1 MTCENTYQIS
11 HRNMDMALREE
22 MESQGQSLFRWRSY
36 LPFVLLSLVLAG
48 FTELAVSGHSHLK
61 STGYSYELELFF
73 ELTCL
78 MVSLSGLGIRIVTT
92 GYAAPGTSGR
102 NTHRQRAD
110 SLNTTGMYSVT
121 RNPLYLGNFL
131 NGLGFSLF
139 CGVWWVPTLYVAAF
153 WLYYE
158 RIIYREEEY
167 LRSKFGEEFLNWA
180 SRTPAFFPAF
190 RYPVSPERRFNVR
203 RVIRN
208 EYSTLFL
215 IISIFTLFDGLENLF
230 VEGAFRVDRIW
241 IGLFAAAACVWL
253 LVKTMKKRTRFFSQQ
268 ESECPQASA
277 SSESTPGHRAEIDT
291 GAPRTIDMEPPAP
304 LLSAG
309 TV

>member
-1 MTCENTYQIS
+1 
-11 HRNMDMALREE
+11 MALREE
-22 MESQGQSLFRWRSY
+22 MESQGQWLFRWRSY

-48 FTELAVSGHSHLK
+48 FTEVAASGHSHLQ

-139 CGVWWVPTLYVAAF
+139 CGVWWVSAFYVAAF

-167 LRSKFGEEFLNWA
+167 LRSKFGAEFLSWA
-180 SRTPAFFPAF
+180 NRTPAFFPAF
-190 RYPVSPERRFNVR
+190 RNRVLPDRRFDVR

-230 VEGAFRVDRIW
+230 VEGAFRVDRVW
-241 IGLFAAAACVWL
+241 GCLFAAAACVWL
-253 LVKTMKKRTRFFSQQ
+253 LVKTMKKRTRFFSKQG
-268 ESECPQASA
+268 SECPQETA
-277 SSESTPGHRAEIDT
+277 SSESAPGDRAEIDI
-291 GAPRTIDMEPPAP
+291 GAPWTIDMETSIP
-304 LLSAG
+304 LLAAG